1 MQNDSTNVVSE
12 YHPLPEGSMAAPIAP
27 IQAPALAP
35 VAAKERI
42 AVLDVIR
49 GFALIGIFLMNIEF
63 FNRAVGELG
72 EGMPAGLSGL
82 NWLASYVI
90 AYFVAGKFWTIFSL
104 LFGMGFA
111 LMLTRTEAKGQNFLK
126 PYLRRLFALAIF
138 GLLHHVLIWPGD
150 ILFSYAIAAGGLL
163 LILFA
168 SIRWIFVAAIIVA
181 FVAVF
186 PALNQVGAIAVALAM
201 LGGMA
206 FLLRTE
212 AVFKFFGKTMPITS
226 AVLCVMGG
234 IALLISIGGF
244 FIPAMKTLRGLI
256 FSAGFFFLLAH
267 LLARSHQPKEA
278 RPWKIGSLL
287 YCTLFISMIVGGGF
301 EYWGGKE
308 TPMAAS
314 KTEPKIESADSATVA
329 TSAAIASSFASN
341 SVATSVSTPSEPN
354 EAAKLKT
361 AAAEQKK
368 KQLEQ
373 EKKKEADNKLE
384 VQILTKGTYLDAVKF
399 RAKEFAEN
407 LSNVTIFSV
416 LINCMFLV
424 GFWFVRSGIMDNT
437 KAHLPMF
444 KKLALFGLPIG
455 IGLGIAGSLI
465 TTAPVK
471 GMDNDPFTL
480 ATGLLYL
487 GNLPACLG
495 YVSVLVLMFNSAGV
509 FSKVKLLAPYGRMAL
524 TNYLSQSIICSAVF
538 YSYGLGYYGMQRA
551 HQVVFVF
558 IVVILQLMFSHWWL
572 SKFRYGPMEWLW
584 RAVTYWKLPAF
595 RI

>member
-1 MQNDSTNVVSE
+1 MQNDSTNTINE
-12 YHPLPEGSMAAPIAP
+12 YLPMPESSVPATIAS
-27 IQAPALAP
+27 PALVP
-35 VAAKERI
+35 VSANERI
-42 AVLDVIR
+42 GVLDVIR

-72 EGMPAGLSGL
+72 EGMPAGLNGL

-90 AYFVAGKFWTIFSL
+90 AYFVSGKFWTIFSL

-126 PYLRRLFALAIF
+126 PYLRRLVALAIF
-138 GLLHHVLIWPGD
+138 GVLHHILIWPGD
-150 ILFSYAIAAGGLL
+150 ILMSYAIAASGLL

-168 SIRWIFVAAIIVA
+168 KIRWIFLAAIVLA
-181 FVAVF
+181 LFAVIPF
-186 PALNQVGAIAVALAM
+186 LNQVGAIAVALTL
-201 LGGMA
+201 LGGIA

-212 AVFKFFGKTMPITS
+212 ATFKFFGKIMPITS

-234 IALLISIGGF
+234 IALLISMGGF
-244 FIPAMKTLRGLI
+244 FIPAMKALHGLI
-256 FSAGFFFLLAH
+256 FSAGFFFLLAYI
-267 LLARSHQPKEA
+267 LARSHQPKEA

-287 YCTLFISMIVGGGF
+287 YCTLFISMIIGGGF
-301 EYWGGKE
+301 EYWGAKE
-308 TPMAAS
+308 TSATTSKVEPQIENAAS
-314 KTEPKIESADSATVA
+314 SALA
-329 TSAAIASSFASN
+329 TSAASN
-341 SVATSVSTPSEPN
+341 SVATNASNPVAQSD
-354 EAAKLKT
+354 AAKRKA

-407 LSNVTIFSV
+407 WANVTIFSV
-416 LINCMFLV
+416 LINCMFLI
-424 GFWFVRSGIMDNT
+424 GFWFVRSGVMDNT

-444 KKLALFGLPIG
+444 RKLALFGLPIG

-471 GMDNDPFTL
+471 GMENDPFTL

-495 YVSVLVLMFNSAGV
+495 YVSLLVLMFNSAGI
-509 FSKVKLLAPYGRMAL
+509 FAKVKLLAPYGRMAL

-551 HQVVFVF
+551 HQVVFVV

-595 RI
+595 KI

>member
-1 MQNDSTNVVSE
+1 MQTDSTNTINEHDPISESKVVEPSV
-12 YHPLPEGSMAAPIAP
+12 
-27 IQAPALAP
+27 APALVP
-35 VAAKERI
+35 VSTKERI

-72 EGMPAGLSGL
+72 EGMPAGLTGV

-90 AYFVAGKFWTIFSL
+90 AYFVEGKFWTIFSL

-126 PYLRRLFALAIF
+126 PYLRRLIALAIF
-138 GLLHHVLIWPGD
+138 GVLHHILIWPGD
-150 ILFSYAIAAGGLL
+150 ILLSYAIAASGLL

-168 SIRWIFVAAIIVA
+168 KIRWIFLAAIVLA
-181 FVAVF
+181 LFAVIPF
-186 PALNQVGAIAVALAM
+186 LNQIGAIAVALTL
-201 LGGMA
+201 LGGIA
-206 FLLRTE
+206 FLLRTD
-212 AVFKFFGKTMPITS
+212 AVTRFFGKNMPITS

-234 IALLISIGGF
+234 IALLIGIGGF
-244 FIPAMKTLRGLI
+244 FIPAMKALRGLI
-256 FSAGFFFLLAH
+256 FSAGFLFLLAFI
-267 LLARSHQPKEA
+267 LARSLQPKDA

-287 YCTLFISMIVGGGF
+287 YCALFISMIIGGGF
-301 EYWGGKE
+301 EYWGAKE
-308 TPMAAS
+308 TPTIAS
-314 KTEPKIESADSATVA
+314 KAEPQIENTSSTVVA
-329 TSAAIASSFASN
+329 TSAASN
-341 SVATSVSTPSEPN
+341 SVAADASISSDQSD
-354 EAAKLKT
+354 AAKRKT

-407 LSNVTIFSV
+407 WANLTIFSV
-416 LINCMFLV
+416 LINCMFLI

-444 KKLALFGLPIG
+444 RKLALFGLPIG

-465 TTAPVK
+465 TTAPLK
-471 GMDNDPFTL
+471 GMENDPFTM
-480 ATGLLYL
+480 ATGLVYL

-495 YVSVLVLMFNSAGV
+495 YVSVLVLMFNSTGLLA
-509 FSKVKLLAPYGRMAL
+509 KVTLLAPYGRMAL

-551 HQVVFVF
+551 HQVVFVI

-595 RI
+595 KI

>member
-12 YHPLPEGSMAAPIAP
+12 YHPLPEGSMAAPIAPIAP

-138 GLLHHVLIWPGD
+138 GLLHHILIWPGD

-168 SIRWIFVAAIIVA
+168 KIRWIFLAAIVLA
-181 FVAVF
+181 LFAVI
-186 PALNQVGAIAVALAM
+186 PALNQVGAIAVALTLLA
-201 LGGMA
+201 GIA

-212 AVFKFFGKTMPITS
+212 AVLKFFGKTMPITS

-234 IALLISIGGF
+234 IALLVSIGGF
-244 FIPAMKTLRGLI
+244 FIPAMKALRGLI
-256 FSAGFFFLLAH
+256 FSAGFFFLLAYIF
-267 LLARSHQPKEA
+267 ARSHQPKEA

-287 YCTLFISMIVGGGF
+287 YCTLFISMIIGGSF
-301 EYWGGKE
+301 EYWGAKE
-308 TPMAAS
+308 TSATTS
-314 KTEPKIESADSATVA
+314 KTEPQIERPASSSLA
-329 TSAAIASSFASN
+329 TSAASN
-341 SVATSVSTPSEPN
+341 AVPVNASTPAAQSD
-354 EAAKLKT
+354 AAKRKT

-373 EKKKEADNKLE
+373 EKKKEADNQLE

-407 LSNVTIFSV
+407 WPNVTIFSV
-416 LINCMFLV
+416 LINCMFLI

-444 KKLALFGLPIG
+444 RKLALFGLPIG
-455 IGLGIAGSLI
+455 IGLGVAGSLI

-471 GMDNDPFTL
+471 GMENDPFTL

-495 YVSVLVLMFNSAGV
+495 YVSLLVLMFNSAGLLA
-509 FSKVKLLAPYGRMAL
+509 KVKLLAPYGRMAL